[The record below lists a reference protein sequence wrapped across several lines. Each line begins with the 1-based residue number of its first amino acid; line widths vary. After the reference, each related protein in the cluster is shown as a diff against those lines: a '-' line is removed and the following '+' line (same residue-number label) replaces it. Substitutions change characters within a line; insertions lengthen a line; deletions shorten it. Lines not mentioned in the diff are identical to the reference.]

1 MERQLF
7 ICEHL
12 TLDNVSF
19 ELINYLKIN
28 GFETSQ
34 LKRQLEYYKISNNKA
49 SFNVIMDYED
59 TVKKNIIIQFE
70 FCEGNKEYYLSK
82 FRDAER
88 LFSTEKDPE
97 KNIGALEALL
107 IYYDK
112 V

>member
-12 TLDNVSF
+12 AIEKVSF
-19 ELINYLKIN
+19 ELIKYLKIN

-34 LKRQLEYYKISNNKA
+34 MKRQLEYHKISNCKA
-49 SFNVIMDYED
+49 SFNIIMDYED

-70 FCEGNKEYYLSK
+70 FCKGDKEYYLSK

-88 LFSTEKDPE
+88 LFSTEKEPD

>member
-1 MERQLF
+1 MF

-49 SFNVIMDYED
+49 LFNVIMDYED

-70 FCEGNKEYYLSK
+70 FCEGDQEYYLSK

-88 LFSTEKDPE
+88 LFSTEKEPE

>member
-1 MERQLF
+1 MERQMF

-12 TLDNVSF
+12 ALEKVSF